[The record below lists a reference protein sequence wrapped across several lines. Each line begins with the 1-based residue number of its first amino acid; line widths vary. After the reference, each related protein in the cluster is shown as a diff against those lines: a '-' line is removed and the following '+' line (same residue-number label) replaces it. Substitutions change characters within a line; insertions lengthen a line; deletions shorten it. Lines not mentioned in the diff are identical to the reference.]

1 MHAVP
6 SGWEE
11 LRGIQSVGV
20 IEVVGLSARGWD
32 DLPERLRGLI
42 RDADVLLGSP
52 RQLDLIP
59 HFAAQQRLAYP
70 SPLRQGLP
78 TLLGEVSGRRVV
90 ALASGDP
97 LLAGIGSTL
106 VEMLGA
112 AAVRVHPAVSSAAL
126 ARARMGWPEEST
138 QLVRL
143 RGGDLDVLR
152 RFLFPERRLIILSRD
167 ADTPAAVAQLFVAE
181 GYGDSMMTVLG
192 DLGGDNES
200 RTESIARDWQGQAPA
215 LNVVCV
221 ACAGAR
227 RAASLAP
234 GLPDEA
240 FDHDGQL
247 TKRDLRASALARLMP
262 CPGELLWDVGAGA
275 GSVAIEWL
283 RSEPGCRAIAIDHN
297 LDRCKRIRRN
307 AEALG
312 APSLDVLH
320 AEVPDALASLPRPDA
335 IFVGGGATR
344 ETLELSWSALR
355 PGGRLVVHA
364 VTLETE
370 TIMIECWK
378 RRGGELS
385 RHSMEH
391 LEPIGRYHG
400 WRPARAVVQWS
411 VVKDL
416 E

>member
-1 MHAVP
+1 
-6 SGWEE
+6 
-11 LRGIQSVGV
+11 V
-20 IEVVGLSARGWD
+20 IEVVGLSARGWV
-32 DLPERLRGLI
+32 DLPERLRDLI
-42 RDADVLLGSP
+42 RYADVLLGSP

-59 HFAAQQRLAYP
+59 QSAGQQRLPYP
-70 SPLRQGLP
+70 SPLREGLP
-78 TLLGEVSGRRVV
+78 TLLNDVSGRRVV

-106 VEMLGA
+106 IEMLGA
-112 AAVRVHPAVSSAAL
+112 GAVCVYPAVSSAAL

-143 RGGDLDVLR
+143 RGGDLDVVR

-167 ADTPAAVAQLFVAE
+167 ADTPAAVAQLLVAE
-181 GYGDSMMTVLG
+181 GYGDSTMTVLG
-192 DLGGDNES
+192 DLGADNES
-200 RTESIARDWQGQAPA
+200 WTESVARNWQAQASA

-221 ACAGAR
+221 ACAGTG

-234 GLPDEA
+234 GLPDEV

-247 TKRDLRASALARLMP
+247 TKRDLRASALAHLMP
-262 CPGELLWDVGAGA
+262 RPGELLWDVGAGA
-275 GSVAIEWL
+275 GSIAIEWL
-283 RSEPGCRAIAIDHN
+283 RSDPGCRAIAIDHN
-297 LDRCKRIRRN
+297 LDRCKRIRGN

-312 APSLDVLH
+312 VPSLDVLH
-320 AEVPDALASLPRPDA
+320 AEVPHALASLPQPDA

-344 ETLELSWSALR
+344 ETLEQSWSALR

-364 VTLETE
+364 VTVETE
-370 TIMIECWK
+370 MIMIECWK
-378 RRGGELS
+378 RHGGELFRLS
-385 RHSMEH
+385 VEH

-411 VVKDL
+411 AIKDL